1 MTNVLALDQGTSGTK
16 AHRLVPGGG
25 FAEVAVFEHRQILP
39 RAGWVEHD
47 PAELLG
53 HLRQC
58 LERGAAG
65 PERPAAIGL
74 ANQGETV
81 VAWDRASGRPLA
93 NAIVWQDSR
102 TLDAVERLRA
112 AGAEAETRA
121 RAGLPLDPY
130 FSAGKLRWLLDHADG
145 AGALLRQGR
154 LGLGTSDSFFLDRLL
169 GRYVTDV
176 TTASRT
182 SLMSLATGDWDPEL
196 CRLFG
201 VPVEAL
207 PPIAATLAPFGEIA
221 GGALAGVPVTASAV
235 DQQAALFG
243 HGCHRPGR
251 AKITFGTGAFA
262 LAVVGER
269 LPVVVAGLLPT
280 VAWQRPGRP
289 PTYALEGGVHHA
301 ASAVNWARRL
311 GLFGAFAEIE
321 SFAGP
326 SALESGLV
334 FVPALSGLGAP
345 HWDRSAAGLWIGF
358 GPETGPR
365 DLVRAVLEGVALR
378 AAELI
383 EAMAAATPLE
393 PDVSAGVSIDG
404 GLSRNGY
411 FRGFLAAALGRTVVV
426 PATAELTGL
435 GIAAMALVGAGLAEP
450 GDPRLGSPPL
460 LRVEPTQTLP
470 SALRARFAAA
480 LDRSRGW
487 R

>member
-1 MTNVLALDQGTSGTK
+1 MTGVLALDQGTTGTK
-16 AHRLVPGGG
+16 AHRLAPDGG
-25 FAEVAVFEHRQILP
+25 FAALAAFEHRQILP
-39 RAGWVEHD
+39 QPGWVEHD
-47 PAELLG
+47 AAELLE

-58 LERGAAG
+58 LAAAAG
-65 PERPAAIGL
+65 PDGPSAIGL

-81 VAWDRASGRPLA
+81 VAWDRGTGRPLA
-93 NAIVWQDSR
+93 NAIVWQDTR
-102 TLDAVERLRA
+102 TRDEIERLRA

-130 FSAGKLRWLLDHADG
+130 FSAAKLRWLLDHA
-145 AGALLRQGR
+145 AGARDLLRAGR
-154 LGLGTSDSFFLDRLL
+154 LGLGTSDSFFLDRLV
-169 GRYVTDV
+169 GRYATDV

-201 VPVEAL
+201 VPIEVL
-207 PPIAATLAPFGEIA
+207 PPIRPTLAPFGEVA
-221 GGALAGVPVTASAV
+221 GGPLAGVPVTASAV

-262 LAVVGER
+262 LAVIGEA
-269 LPVVVAGLLPT
+269 LPAADRVERAGLLPT
-280 VAWQRPGRP
+280 VAWQHPGRP
-289 PTYALEGGVHHA
+289 PTYALDGGVYHA

-311 GLFGAFAEIE
+311 GLFGDFAEIE

-345 HWDRSAAGLWIGF
+345 HWDRSAAGLWIGL
-358 GPETGPR
+358 GQDTGPLE
-365 DLVRAVLEGVALR
+365 LVRAVLEGVALR
-378 AAELI
+378 AAEVV
-383 EAMAAATPLE
+383 EAMAGIAALE
-393 PDVSAGVSIDG
+393 DSVSIDG

-411 FRGFLAAALGRTVVV
+411 FRRFLAAALGRTVVV

-435 GIAAMALVGAGLAEP
+435 GIAAMALVGAGGAAP
-450 GDPRLGSPPL
+450 GDPSLLPASR
-460 LRVEPTQTLP
+460 LRVEPQAALP
-470 SALRARFAAA
+470 PALKARFAAA
-480 LDRSRGW
+480 RERSRGW

>member
-1 MTNVLALDQGTSGTK
+1 VTSVLALDQGTTGTK
-16 AHRLVPGGG
+16 AHRLVPGGA
-25 FAEVAVFEHRQILP
+25 FAAVAAFEHRQIMP
-39 RAGWVEHD
+39 HAGWVEHD
-47 PAELLG
+47 PEELLE
-53 HLRQC
+53 HLRRC
-58 LERGAAG
+58 LEAAA

-93 NAIVWQDSR
+93 NAIVWQDTR
-102 TLDAVERLRA
+102 TQAAIERLRA

-130 FSAGKLRWLLDHADG
+130 FSAAKLRWLLDEVAE
-145 AGALLRQGR
+145 ARPLLRAGR
-154 LGLGTSDSFFLDRLL
+154 LGLGTSDSFFLDRLA
-169 GRYVTDV
+169 GCYATDV

-182 SLMSLATGDWDPEL
+182 SLMSLASGDWDPEL

-207 PPIAATLAPFGEIA
+207 PPIRPTLAPFGAIA
-221 GGALAGVPVTASAV
+221 EGPLRGVPVAASAV

-262 LAVVGER
+262 LAVIGEA
-269 LPVVVAGLLPT
+269 LPAATGGLLPT
-280 VAWQRPGRP
+280 VAWQQPGRP
-289 PTYALEGGVHHA
+289 PTYALDGGVYHA

-311 GLFGAFAEIE
+311 GLFRDFAEID

-345 HWDRSAAGLWIGF
+345 HWDRSAAGLWIGL
-358 GPETGPR
+358 GQETGPL

-378 AAELI
+378 AAELV
-383 EAMAAATPLE
+383 EAMAAIAALE
-393 PDVSAGVSIDG
+393 DSVSIDG

-411 FRGFLAAALGRTVVV
+411 FRRFLAAALGRTVVV

-435 GIAAMALVGAGLAEP
+435 GIAAMALVGAGLARP
-450 GDPRLGSPPL
+450 GDPSLIPPAL
-460 LRVEPTQTLP
+460 LRVAPEAALP
-470 SALRARFAAA
+470 PALKARFGAA
-480 LDRSRGW
+480 LQRSRDW